1 MVGIIWLSFLF
12 QQVFMLIMMMNYIIA
27 IVSQSWDEVK
37 EQHYHQLY
45 ESRCHINFESAI
57 LMDAF
62 RIKEIQGISELLV
75 FKGVVEKETTEKEF
89 HGFVHAIKNSVKKE
103 LQLVKHEIRQELVSQ
118 IQDVHDKVCR
128 LESKLESKLEAKID
142 QVQSDIQ
149 QLLQLLHPKQ
159 NHKRKK

>member
-45 ESRCHINFESAI
+45 ESRCSINFDSAI

-62 RIKEIQGISELLV
+62 RIKEIQGMSELLV

-89 HGFVHAIKNSVKKE
+89 HGFVRDIKNSVKKE
-103 LQLVKHEIRQELVSQ
+103 LQLVKHEIR
-118 IQDVHDKVCR
+118 
-128 LESKLESKLEAKID
+128 
-142 QVQSDIQ
+142 
-149 QLLQLLHPKQ
+149 
-159 NHKRKK
+159 